1 MTDTPGGVRAEAWEQ
16 VRMGAQ
22 GAVVTNHPLSS
33 MAGMR
38 MLLKGGNAVD
48 AAVAIGFALGVAEP
62 QGSGIASDGFIMVH
76 MKDNGTVEVANG
88 TGAAPLA
95 ATPERFADGI
105 VTDGILSVSVPG
117 ICDALLTAHERYG
130 LLPLTDCVEPAIEL
144 CLAGVPQSH
153 FQSRLAEGCDIMHS
167 FPASAAI
174 FAPDGHPLQPGEIR
188 RNPDLAKTYQI
199 IAENGRDAFYTGPIA
214 EQLVKFSDEA
224 GGILT
229 MEDLSRYQMAWQDPI
244 TTTYRG
250 RTVYEAPPNS
260 SGHVLLQELNMI
272 EHFDMA
278 ALGLHTAA
286 GIHVMVEAK
295 KLTFAD
301 REAYVA
307 DPEFVNVP
315 IEGLVSKEYAAERVK
330 LIDPER
336 AAENVTEGDPWA
348 YQEGPADTKDRFH
361 RANASPKEL
370 HSDTT
375 HYCVVDKWGNA
386 VDGLQSL
393 SNSYGSQVV
402 CPGTGMLL
410 NNRMNYWHLDADH
423 VDQLQPGKRVRHT
436 MNPVMVFTAPPA
448 DGGQLDMCCGTPG
461 ADTQVQTNMQLIS
474 AVYDHGYSVT
484 EAIHAPRWTHF
495 QGRTASA
502 YPHRETNDMI
512 IESRVESGVV
522 ENLSRRGHPIRAVG
536 DWGGRGSAGAIRAN
550 DSGALS
556 AASDPRRDGQA
567 LVY

>member
-1 MTDTPGGVRAEAWEQ
+1 MMDTPGGVNAAAWEQ

-33 MAGMR
+33 LAGMR

-76 MKDNGTVEVANG
+76 MKEKGTVDVANG
-88 TGAAPLA
+88 TGTAPLA

-105 VTDGILSVSVPG
+105 ETTGILSVSVPG
-117 ICDALLTAHERYG
+117 ICDALLSAHERHG
-130 LLPLTDCVEPAIEL
+130 RLPLADCVEPAIEL

-153 FQSRLAEGCDIMHS
+153 FQCRLAQSCDLMHS

-174 FAPDGHPLQPGEIR
+174 FAPGGRPLRPGEIR
-188 RNPDLAKTYQI
+188 RNPDLAQTYQI

-214 EQLVKFSDEA
+214 ADLVKFSEEA

-229 MEDLSRYQMAWQDPI
+229 KEDLAQYRMAWQEPI
-244 TTTYRG
+244 ATTYRG

-278 ALGLHTAA
+278 ALGLDTAT

-295 KLTFAD
+295 KLAFAD
-301 REAYVA
+301 REAFLA
-307 DPEFVNVP
+307 DPDFVDVP
-315 IEGLVSKEYAAERVK
+315 IEGLISKDYAAERVK
-330 LIDPER
+330 LIDLER
-336 AAENVTEGDPWA
+336 AAETVSEGDPWA
-348 YQEGPADTKDRFH
+348 YQERPADPKDAFH
-361 RANASPKEL
+361 RRDAKPREV

-375 HYCVVDKWGNA
+375 HYCVVDRWGNA

-393 SNSYGSQVV
+393 SSSYGSQIV

-410 NNRMNYWHLDADH
+410 NNRMNYWHLEADH
-423 VDQLQPGKRVRHT
+423 VDRLQPGKRVRHT
-436 MNPVMVFTAPPA
+436 MNPVMIFTAPPA
-448 DGGQLDMCCGTPG
+448 AGGRLDMCCGTPG
-461 ADTQVQTNMQLIS
+461 ADTQVQTNLQVIS
-474 AVYDHGYSVT
+474 AVYDHGYTVT

-495 QGRTASA
+495 QGRTGSA

-512 IESRVESGVV
+512 IESRVDSGVV
-522 ENLSRRGHPIRAVG
+522 EELARRGHPIRAV
-536 DWGGRGSAGAIRAN
+536 DAWGGRGSAGAIRV
-550 DSGALS
+550 DESGALW

-567 LVY
+567 LVV